1 VIVDQERNGKALT
14 MTYYTLTTLTTVGFG
29 DYYPVT
35 NQDRIFASILMFCGV
50 IAFSFMQGNLEHPSQ
65 TKN

>member
-1 VIVDQERNGKALT
+1 
-14 MTYYTLTTLTTVGFG
+14 LTTLTTVGFG

-50 IAFSFMQGNLEHPSQ
+50 IAFSFMQGNLFDFV
-65 TKN
+65 